1 LETHA
6 PNNLSVGSTRLIF
19 QEEVV
24 LKQWKV
30 RRTSEKI
37 FAKMDE
43 NGNMKNRDGIEMD
56 QLDFVVV
63 KEPVE
68 EVVHQEAKSTQE
80 E

>member
-30 RRTSEKI
+30 RRTSKKI

-43 NGNMKNRDGIEMD
+43 NGDMKNRDGIEMD

-68 EVVHQEAKSTQE
+68 EVAHREAKSTQE